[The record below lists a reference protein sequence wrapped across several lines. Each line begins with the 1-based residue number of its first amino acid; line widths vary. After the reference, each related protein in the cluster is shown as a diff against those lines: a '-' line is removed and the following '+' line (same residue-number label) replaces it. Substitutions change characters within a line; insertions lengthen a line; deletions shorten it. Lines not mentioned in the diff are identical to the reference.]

1 LPERVWIFDTTLRD
15 GEQTPGVALTPEDKL
30 DIAKQLDKL
39 GVDVIEA
46 GFPISSQ
53 GEMTAVKKIAAEG
66 LHSEICALA
75 RASRKDIDAALSC
88 NVDRIHVFIATSPTH
103 MKKKLKL
110 TRQEVLRRAVESVE
124 YAKEHGVSV
133 EFSAEDATR
142 SSEPFL
148 ISAFLAVVDA
158 GADRINVPDTV
169 GFCTPKVMFNL
180 VRTIREKVK
189 APTSVHCH
197 DDLGMAVANSLAAIE
212 AGADQAHVT
221 VNGIGE
227 RAGNA
232 SLEELTVALQVLYG
246 VKSNITLGE
255 IFKAS
260 QLVSRLTGVPI
271 PQNKAVVGENA
282 FAHESGIH
290 THGILRAPSTYEP
303 FRPELVGRR
312 RRLVAGKHA
321 GAHGVEAMLE
331 EMDLIVSSEELS
343 QILERVKSLGDK
355 GRKVTETDLYSLA
368 ESIVGTRL
376 HRHDR
381 ILLQDLVVVTGNKT
395 TPTAMVKLLVNGQ
408 ERSSSNFGIGPV
420 DASINAVR
428 SVVKDIVNFQLLEFR
443 LESITGGT
451 DALADVTVKLMSESG
466 RLVSA
471 RAVNEDIVMAGVQAI
486 INATNRLLQLEE
498 R

>member
-46 GFPISSQ
+46 GFPVSSS

-75 RASRKDIDAALSC
+75 RASKKDIDATLQC
-88 NVDRIHVFIATSPTH
+88 DVDRIHIFIATSATH
-103 MKKKLKL
+103 MRKKLKL
-110 TRQEVLRRAVESVE
+110 TQEEVLQRAVESVG

-148 ISAFLAVVDA
+148 IRILSAVVNA
-158 GADRINVPDTV
+158 GADRINVADTV
-169 GFCTPKVMFNL
+169 GFCVPKVIFNL
-180 VRTIREKVK
+180 IRAIREKVK
-189 APTSVHCH
+189 TPTSVHCH
-197 DDLGMAVANSLAAIE
+197 NDLGMAVANSLAAVE

-227 RAGNA
+227 RTGNT
-232 SLEELTVALQVLYG
+232 SLEELAVALQVLYG
-246 VKSNITLGE
+246 IKSSIHLGE
-255 IFKAS
+255 IFKTS
-260 QLVSRLTGVPI
+260 QLVSKLTGIPI

-290 THGILRAPSTYEP
+290 THGVLRAPSTYEP
-303 FRPELVGRR
+303 FPPELVGMR

-321 GAHGVEAMLE
+321 GEHGVEAMLK
-331 EMDLIVSSEELS
+331 EMGLTVSTEELS

-368 ESIVGTRL
+368 ESIIGARL
-376 HRHDR
+376 HRRDK
-381 ILLQDLVVVTGNKT
+381 IVLQDIVVVTGNKT
-395 TPTAMVKLLVNGQ
+395 TPTAMVKLLVDGQ
-408 ERSSSNFGIGPV
+408 ECSSSNFGIGPV

-428 SVVKDIVNFQLLEFR
+428 NVVKGIMNFQLVEFR

-466 RLVSA
+466 RLVSG

-486 INATNRLLQLEE
+486 INAANRLLQ
-498 R
+498 